1 MANTISVAVSMLCE
15 ETLKVMNAIQE
26 RFEIFVAI
34 TGYSVEEIMDDSN
47 LLDELNRFINNELVN
62 DLGLEYGSV
71 IINIGYNNWIFL
83 LTINMKKGLK
93 WKRLYLIKEKKKKNE
108 LIANILQ
115 GYCDEIYAIHEKHPE
130 TAIDILNG
138 GFLSGVIYD
147 ILITREMK
155 KYSIKNDISDI
166 NRRDLKTTILYWHQE
181 HIIELVMRNLK
192 QDKNQ
197 DPIYWKLKFTV
208 IWY

>member
-1 MANTISVAVSMLCE
+1 MFCE
-15 ETLKVMNAIQE
+15 ETPKVMNAIQE
-26 RFEIFVAI
+26 RYEIFVAI

-47 LLDELNRFINNELVN
+47 LLEELNRFINNELVN

-71 IINIGYNNWIFL
+71 IINIGYNNWLFL

-93 WKRLYLIKEKKKKNE
+93 MKEIIFNKREKEKNE
-108 LIANILQ
+108 LIANIWQ
-115 GYCDEIYAIHEKHPE
+115 GYCDEIYAIYEKHPE

-166 NRRDLKTTILYWHQE
+166 DRRDLKATILYWHQE